1 MSVFEKVLNFL
12 GVKDEDDYYED
23 EYDDHREMEAAPASP
38 EKSRQSDRQS
48 RRRQEQADTRKSNL
62 VSIPGGTSQ
71 VKVVI
76 VEPTEFEQVKS
87 LVDHLKN
94 KRPVILRLERVD
106 RDEAR
111 RIVDFMSGAT
121 YALDGDMR
129 KLGEIIFVFAPT
141 TVVLEGDLESTLMD
155 MRKTR

>member
-1 MSVFEKVLNFL
+1 MSVFEKVLSFL

-23 EYDDHREMEAAPASP
+23 DYEERRDMDVAPAVA
-38 EKSRQSDRQS
+38 EKPRGSERQS
-48 RRRQEQADTRKSNL
+48 RKRQENADARKSHL
-62 VSIPGGTSQ
+62 VSLPGGTSQ

-94 KRPVILRLERVD
+94 KRPVIVRLERVD

-121 YALDGDMR
+121 YALDGNMR

-141 TVVLEGDLESTLMD
+141 TVILEGDLESTLVD